1 MSWVTH
7 WAFRDAAV
15 EHEPIVVTGAGCV
28 SALGHSVEA
37 FWSALQNGSCGLR
50 KLDDS
55 TPSDLKVQ
63 IVGAI
68 PDPDPRHMLEARRL
82 PMLDRFSVLAIVAAQ
97 QALSQSRLS
106 LEHRAHRIGCVVG
119 VGTAGGE
126 TIDELY
132 RRIFLENAKRANVFT
147 VPRVMPSAPA
157 SQVSMAYGIR
167 GPVFTVSSACA
178 SSNHAIAMAV
188 WLLRNGVIDAAIVGG
203 TEAPLT
209 YGILKAWE
217 ALRVMA
223 PDTCRPFD
231 RHRKGLVLAEGA
243 GMLILER
250 AEHAKARK
258 AEILAQI
265 AGVGMSADAADLVA
279 PTLEG
284 PAAAIRACLT
294 DANLTVD
301 AIDYINAHGTGT
313 VANDITEIKII
324 KTVFGDAA
332 KRLSISSTK
341 SMHGHALGASGA
353 LEMIA
358 VIEAM
363 RHGIIPPT
371 INIEELDPDCDL
383 DVTPNYS
390 RARPIRV
397 AISNAFAFG
406 GTNAV
411 IAVKRFEH

>member
-1 MSWVTH
+1 VQ
-7 WAFRDAAV
+7 
-15 EHEPIVVTGAGCV
+15 HEPIVVTGAGCV
-28 SALGHSVEA
+28 SALGHSVGA
-37 FWSALQNGSCGLR
+37 FWSALLDGRCGLG
-50 KLDDS
+50 KLEQAE
-55 TPSDLKVQ
+55 PSDLKVS

-68 PDPDPRHMLEARRL
+68 PAPDPRDMLDARRL

-97 QALSQSRLS
+97 QALAQSGLS
-106 LEHRAHRIGCVVG
+106 LERVGHRTGCMVG

-132 RRIFLENAKRANVFT
+132 RKLFLEGAKRANVFS

-157 SQVSMAYGIR
+157 SQISMAFGIR

-188 WLLRNGVIDAAIVGG
+188 WLLRNNVIDAAIVGG

-243 GMLILER
+243 GMVVLER
-250 AEHAKARK
+250 ADHARARG

-279 PTLEG
+279 PTLDG
-284 PAAAIRACLT
+284 TAAAMRACLA
-294 DANLTVD
+294 DARISVD

-313 VANDITEIKII
+313 VANDITEIKVI
-324 KTVFGDAA
+324 KAVFGDAA
-332 KRLSISSTK
+332 RRLSISSTK
-341 SMHGHALGASGA
+341 SMHGHALGASGS
-353 LEMIA
+353 LELIA
-358 VIEAM
+358 VIEAI
-363 RHGIIPPT
+363 RHGIVPPT
-371 INIEELDPDCDL
+371 INIEELDPECDL
-383 DVTPNYS
+383 DVTPCHA
-390 RARPIRV
+390 RERPIRG

-411 IAVKRFEH
+411 VAVKRFEG

>member
-1 MSWVTH
+1 VQ
-7 WAFRDAAV
+7 
-15 EHEPIVVTGAGCV
+15 HEPIVVTGAGCV
-28 SALGHSVEA
+28 SALGHSVGA
-37 FWSALQNGSCGLR
+37 FWSALLDGRCGLG
-50 KLDDS
+50 KLEQAE
-55 TPSDLKVQ
+55 PSDLKVS

-68 PDPDPRHMLEARRL
+68 PAPDPRDMLDARRL

-97 QALSQSRLS
+97 QALAQSGLS
-106 LEHRAHRIGCVVG
+106 LERVGHRTGCMVG

-126 TIDELY
+126 TIDALY
-132 RRIFLENAKRANVFT
+132 RKLFLEGAKRANVFS

-157 SQVSMAYGIR
+157 SQISMAFGIR

-188 WLLRNGVIDAAIVGG
+188 WLLRNNVIDAAIVGG

-243 GMLILER
+243 GMVVLER
-250 AEHAKARK
+250 ADHARARG

-284 PAAAIRACLT
+284 TAAAMGACLA
-294 DANLTVD
+294 DARISVD

-313 VANDITEIKII
+313 VANDITEIKVI
-324 KTVFGDAA
+324 KAVFGDAA
-332 KRLSISSTK
+332 RRLSISSTK
-341 SMHGHALGASGA
+341 SMHGHALGASGS
-353 LEMIA
+353 LELIA
-358 VIEAM
+358 VIEAI
-363 RHGIIPPT
+363 RHGIVPPT
-371 INIEELDPDCDL
+371 INIEELDPECDL
-383 DVTPNYS
+383 DVTPCHA
-390 RARPIRV
+390 RERPIRG

-411 IAVKRFEH
+411 VAVKRFEG

>member
-1 MSWVTH
+1 M
-7 WAFRDAAV
+7 
-15 EHEPIVVTGAGCV
+15 EHEPIVVTGSGCV

-37 FWSALQNGSCGLR
+37 FWSALQEGRCGLR
-50 KLDDS
+50 KLDETAPSHLPTPSDLPA
-55 TPSDLKVQ
+55 PSDLKVSV
-63 IVGAI
+63 VGAI
-68 PDPDPRHMLEARRL
+68 PPPDPRQTLDARRL
-82 PMLDRFSVLAIVAAQ
+82 PMLDRFSVLAIVAAR
-97 QALSQSRLS
+97 QALAQSGLPV
-106 LEHRAHRIGCVVG
+106 EHAGHRIGCVVG
-119 VGTAGGE
+119 VGVAGGE
-126 TIDELY
+126 AIDEMY
-132 RRIFLENAKRANVFT
+132 RKIFLEGAKRTNVFT

-157 SQVSMAYGIR
+157 SQISMAYGIR

-178 SSNHAIAMAV
+178 SSNHAIATAV

-243 GMLILER
+243 GMVVLER
-250 AEHAKARK
+250 ADHAKRRG

-284 PAAAIRACLT
+284 PAAAIRACLA
-294 DANLTVD
+294 DANLSVD
-301 AIDYINAHGTGT
+301 VIDYINAHGTGT
-313 VANDITEIKII
+313 VANDITEIKVI

-332 KRLSISSTK
+332 TRLSISSTK
-341 SMHGHALGASGA
+341 SMHGHALGASGS
-353 LEMIA
+353 LELIA
-358 VIEAM
+358 VIEAI
-363 RHGIIPPT
+363 RRGIVPPT
-371 INIEELDPDCDL
+371 INIEELDPECDL
-383 DVTPNYS
+383 DVTPGHA
-390 RARPIRV
+390 RQRPIRAAV
-397 AISNAFAFG
+397 SNAFAFG

-411 IAVKRFEH
+411 IAVKRFAD

>member
-1 MSWVTH
+1 MQ
-7 WAFRDAAV
+7 
-15 EHEPIVVTGAGCV
+15 HEPIVVTGAGCV

-37 FWSALQNGSCGLR
+37 FWSALQDGRCGLG
-50 KLDDS
+50 KLEQAE
-55 TPSDLKVQ
+55 PSDLKVS

-68 PDPDPRHMLEARRL
+68 PAPDPRDMLDARRL

-97 QALSQSRLS
+97 QALAQSGLPI
-106 LEHRAHRIGCVVG
+106 EQVGHRTGCVVG

-132 RRIFLENAKRANVFT
+132 RRLFLEGAKRANVFS

-157 SQVSMAYGIR
+157 SQISMAFGIR

-178 SSNHAIAMAV
+178 SSNHAIATAV
-188 WLLRNGVIDAAIVGG
+188 WLLRSNVIDAAIVGG

-243 GMLILER
+243 GMVVLER
-250 AEHAKARK
+250 ADHAKARG

-284 PAAAIRACLT
+284 TAAAMRACLA
-294 DANLTVD
+294 DAHVSVD

-313 VANDITEIKII
+313 VANDITEIKVI
-324 KTVFGDAA
+324 KAVFGDAA
-332 KRLSISSTK
+332 RRLSISSTK
-341 SMHGHALGASGA
+341 SMHGHALGASGS
-353 LEMIA
+353 LELIA
-358 VIEAM
+358 VIEAI
-363 RHGIIPPT
+363 RHGIVPPT
-371 INIEELDPDCDL
+371 INIEELDPECDL
-383 DVTPNYS
+383 DVTPCHA
-390 RARPIRV
+390 RERPIRA

-411 IAVKRFEH
+411 VAVKRFEG

>member
-1 MSWVTH
+1 
-7 WAFRDAAV
+7 
-15 EHEPIVVTGAGCV
+15 
-28 SALGHSVEA
+28 
-37 FWSALQNGSCGLR
+37 
-50 KLDDS
+50 
-55 TPSDLKVQ
+55 
-63 IVGAI
+63 
-68 PDPDPRHMLEARRL
+68 
-82 PMLDRFSVLAIVAAQ
+82 MLDRFSVLAIVAAQ
-97 QALSQSRLS
+97 QALAQSGLS
-106 LEHRAHRIGCVVG
+106 LEHGGHRTGCVVG

-132 RRIFLENAKRANVFT
+132 RKLFLEGAKRANVFS

-157 SQVSMAYGIR
+157 SQISMAYGIR

-178 SSNHAIAMAV
+178 SSNHAIATAV
-188 WLLRNGVIDAAIVGG
+188 WLLRNSVIDTAIVGG

-243 GMLILER
+243 GMVVLER
-250 AEHAKARK
+250 AVHAKARG

-279 PTLEG
+279 PTPEG
-284 PAAAIRACLT
+284 AASAIRACLA
-294 DANLTVD
+294 DASLSVD

-313 VANDITEIKII
+313 VANDITEIKVI
-324 KTVFGDAA
+324 KTVFGDQA

-341 SMHGHALGASGA
+341 SMHGHALGASGS
-353 LEMIA
+353 LELIA
-358 VIEAM
+358 VIEAI
-363 RHGIIPPT
+363 RRGIVPPT
-371 INIEELDPDCDL
+371 INIEELDPECDL
-383 DVTPNYS
+383 DVTPGCA
-390 RARPIRV
+390 RARPIRAAV
-397 AISNAFAFG
+397 SNAFAFG

-411 IAVKRFEH
+411 VAVKRFDD

>member
-1 MSWVTH
+1 
-7 WAFRDAAV
+7 
-15 EHEPIVVTGAGCV
+15 VVTGTGCV

-37 FWSALQNGSCGLR
+37 FWSALQDGSCGLG
-50 KLDDS
+50 KLVQA
-55 TPSDLKVQ
+55 TPSDLRVSV
-63 IVGAI
+63 VGAI
-68 PDPDPRHMLEARRL
+68 PAPDPRHMLDARRL

-97 QALSQSRLS
+97 QALAQSGLL
-106 LEHRAHRIGCVVG
+106 LEQVGHRTGCVVG

-132 RRIFLENAKRANVFT
+132 HRIFLEGARRANVFT

-157 SQVSMAYGIR
+157 SQISMGFGIR

-178 SSNHAIAMAV
+178 SSNHAIATAV
-188 WLLRNGVIDAAIVGG
+188 WLLRDGVIDAAVVGG

-243 GMLILER
+243 GMLVLER
-250 AEHAKARK
+250 ADHAKARG
-258 AEILAQI
+258 ADILAQI
-265 AGVGMSADAADLVA
+265 AGAGMSADAADLVA

-284 PAAAIRACLT
+284 TAAAMRACLA
-294 DANLTVD
+294 DANLSVD

-313 VANDITEIKII
+313 VTNDITEIKVI
-324 KTVFGDAA
+324 KAVFGDAA
-332 KRLSISSTK
+332 KHLSISSTK
-341 SMHGHALGASGA
+341 SMHGHALGASGS
-353 LEMIA
+353 LELIA
-358 VIEAM
+358 VIEAI
-363 RHGIIPPT
+363 RRGIVPPT
-371 INIEELDPDCDL
+371 INIEELDPECDL
-383 DVTPNYS
+383 DVTPGHARERS
-390 RARPIRV
+390 IRA
-397 AISNAFAFG
+397 ALSNAFAFG

-411 IAVKRFEH
+411 VAVKRFED

>member
-1 MSWVTH
+1 LK
-7 WAFRDAAV
+7 DAAV

-37 FWSALQNGSCGLR
+37 FWSALQDGRCGLG
-50 KLDDS
+50 KLDQAA
-55 TPSDLKVQ
+55 PSDLKVA

-68 PDPDPRHMLEARRL
+68 PAPDPRHMLDARRL

-97 QALSQSRLS
+97 QALAQSGLP
-106 LEHRAHRIGCVVG
+106 LEHSGHRTGCVIG

-132 RRIFLENAKRANVFT
+132 RKLFLEGAKRANVFT

-157 SQVSMAYGIR
+157 SQISMAFRIR

-178 SSNHAIAMAV
+178 SSNHAIATAV
-188 WLLRNGVIDAAIVGG
+188 WLLRNSVIDAAVVGG

-209 YGILKAWE
+209 YGTLKAWE

-243 GMLILER
+243 GMVVLER
-250 AEHAKARK
+250 ADYAKARG

-284 PAAAIRACLT
+284 TAAAMQACLA
-294 DANLTVD
+294 DAKLSVD

-313 VANDITEIKII
+313 VANDMLEIKSI
-324 KTVFGDAA
+324 KAVFGEEA

-341 SMHGHALGASGA
+341 SMHGHALGASGS
-353 LEMIA
+353 LELIA
-358 VIEAM
+358 VIEAI
-363 RHGIIPPT
+363 RHGIVPPT
-371 INIEELDPDCDL
+371 INIEEVDPKCDL
-383 DVTPNYS
+383 DVTPC
-390 RARPIRV
+390 RARERPIRV

-411 IAVKRFEH
+411 VAVKRFED

>member
-1 MSWVTH
+1 M
-7 WAFRDAAV
+7 
-15 EHEPIVVTGAGCV
+15 VTGTGCV

-37 FWSALQNGSCGLR
+37 FWSALQDGSCGLG
-50 KLDDS
+50 KLVQA
-55 TPSDLKVQ
+55 TPSDLRVSV
-63 IVGAI
+63 VGAI
-68 PDPDPRHMLEARRL
+68 PAPDPRHMLDARRL

-97 QALSQSRLS
+97 QALAQSGLL
-106 LEHRAHRIGCVVG
+106 LEQVGHRTGCVVG

-132 RRIFLENAKRANVFT
+132 HRIFLEGARRANVFT

-157 SQVSMAYGIR
+157 SQISMGFGIR

-178 SSNHAIAMAV
+178 SSNHAIATAV
-188 WLLRNGVIDAAIVGG
+188 WLLRDGVIDAAVVGG

-243 GMLILER
+243 GMLVLER
-250 AEHAKARK
+250 ADHAKARG
-258 AEILAQI
+258 ADILAQI
-265 AGVGMSADAADLVA
+265 AGAGMSADAADLVA

-284 PAAAIRACLT
+284 TAAAMRACLA
-294 DANLTVD
+294 DANLSVD

-313 VANDITEIKII
+313 VTNDITEIKVI
-324 KTVFGDAA
+324 KAVFGDAA
-332 KRLSISSTK
+332 KHLSISSTK
-341 SMHGHALGASGA
+341 SMHGHALGASGS
-353 LEMIA
+353 LELIA
-358 VIEAM
+358 VIEAI
-363 RHGIIPPT
+363 RRGIVPPT
-371 INIEELDPDCDL
+371 INIEELDPECDL
-383 DVTPNYS
+383 DVTPGHARERS
-390 RARPIRV
+390 IRA
-397 AISNAFAFG
+397 ALSNAFAFG

-411 IAVKRFEH
+411 VAVKRFED

>member
-1 MSWVTH
+1 MQ
-7 WAFRDAAV
+7 
-15 EHEPIVVTGAGCV
+15 HEPVVVTGAGCV
-28 SALGHSVEA
+28 SALGHSVAA
-37 FWSALQNGSCGLR
+37 FWSALQDGHCGLG
-50 KLDDS
+50 KLEQAA
-55 TPSDLKVQ
+55 PSDLKVS

-68 PDPDPRHMLEARRL
+68 PSPDPRDMLDARRL

-97 QALSQSRLS
+97 QALAQSGLS
-106 LEHRAHRIGCVVG
+106 LEQVGHRTGCMVG

-126 TIDELY
+126 TIEELY
-132 RRIFLENAKRANVFT
+132 RRLFLEGAKRANVFS

-157 SQVSMAYGIR
+157 SQISMAFGIR

-178 SSNHAIAMAV
+178 SSNHAIATAV
-188 WLLRNGVIDAAIVGG
+188 WLLRSGVIDAAVVGG

-243 GMLILER
+243 GMVVLER
-250 AEHAKARK
+250 ADHAKARG

-284 PAAAIRACLT
+284 TAAAMRACLA
-294 DANLTVD
+294 DAHLCVD

-313 VANDITEIKII
+313 VANDITEIKVV
-324 KTVFGDAA
+324 KAVFGHAA

-341 SMHGHALGASGA
+341 SMHGHALGASGS
-353 LEMIA
+353 LELIA
-358 VIEAM
+358 VIEAI
-363 RHGIIPPT
+363 RRGIVPPT
-371 INIEELDPDCDL
+371 INIEELDPECDL
-383 DVTPNYS
+383 DVTPGHA
-390 RARPIRV
+390 RERPIRA
-397 AISNAFAFG
+397 AISNSFAFG

-411 IAVKRFEH
+411 VAVKRFAD

>member
-1 MSWVTH
+1 M
-7 WAFRDAAV
+7 

-28 SALGHSVEA
+28 SALGHSVDA
-37 FWSALQNGSCGLR
+37 FWSALQDGRCGLG
-50 KLDDS
+50 KLDQAA
-55 TPSDLKVQ
+55 PSDLKVA

-68 PDPDPRHMLEARRL
+68 PAPDPRHMLDARRL
-82 PMLDRFSVLAIVAAQ
+82 PMLDRFSVLGIVAAQ
-97 QALSQSRLS
+97 QALARSGLP
-106 LEHRAHRIGCVVG
+106 LEHSGHRTGCVVG

-132 RRIFLENAKRANVFT
+132 RKIFLEGAKRANVFT

-157 SQVSMAYGIR
+157 SQISMAFGIR

-178 SSNHAIAMAV
+178 SSNHAIATAV
-188 WLLRNGVIDAAIVGG
+188 WLLRNSVIDAAVVGG

-209 YGILKAWE
+209 YGTLKAWE

-243 GMLILER
+243 GMVVLER
-250 AEHAKARK
+250 ADYAKARG

-284 PAAAIRACLT
+284 TAAAMQACLA
-294 DANLTVD
+294 DANLSVD

-313 VANDITEIKII
+313 VANDMLEIKSI
-324 KTVFGDAA
+324 KAVFGEEA

-341 SMHGHALGASGA
+341 SMHGHALGASGS
-353 LEMIA
+353 LELIA
-358 VIEAM
+358 VIEAI
-363 RHGIIPPT
+363 RHGIVPPT
-371 INIEELDPDCDL
+371 INIEEVDPECDL
-383 DVTPNYS
+383 DVTPC
-390 RARPIRV
+390 RARERPIRA

-411 IAVKRFEH
+411 VAVKRFED

>member
-1 MSWVTH
+1 MQ
-7 WAFRDAAV
+7 
-15 EHEPIVVTGAGCV
+15 HEPIVVTGAGCV
-28 SALGHSVEA
+28 SALGHSVGA
-37 FWSALQNGSCGLR
+37 FWSALLDGRCGLG
-50 KLDDS
+50 KLEQAE
-55 TPSDLKVQ
+55 PSDLKVS

-68 PDPDPRHMLEARRL
+68 PAPDPRDMLDARRL

-97 QALSQSRLS
+97 QALAQSGLS
-106 LEHRAHRIGCVVG
+106 LERVGHRTGCMVG

-132 RRIFLENAKRANVFT
+132 RKLFLEGAKRANVFS

-157 SQVSMAYGIR
+157 SQISMAFGIR

-188 WLLRNGVIDAAIVGG
+188 WLLRNNVIDAAIVGG

-243 GMLILER
+243 GMVVLER
-250 AEHAKARK
+250 ADHARARG

-279 PTLEG
+279 PTLDG
-284 PAAAIRACLT
+284 TAAAMRACLA
-294 DANLTVD
+294 DARISVD

-313 VANDITEIKII
+313 VANDITEIKVI
-324 KTVFGDAA
+324 KAVFGDAA
-332 KRLSISSTK
+332 RRLSISSTK
-341 SMHGHALGASGA
+341 SMHGHALGASGS
-353 LEMIA
+353 LELIA
-358 VIEAM
+358 VIEAI
-363 RHGIIPPT
+363 RHGIVPPT
-371 INIEELDPDCDL
+371 INIEELDPECDL
-383 DVTPNYS
+383 DVTPCHA
-390 RARPIRV
+390 RERPIRG

-411 IAVKRFEH
+411 VAVKRFEG

>member
-1 MSWVTH
+1 MRSRRGTTTRPSRTLLSWVIRS
-7 WAFRDAAV
+7 AFKDAAV

-37 FWSALQNGSCGLR
+37 FWSALRDGSCGLGR
-50 KLDDS
+50 LDEA
-55 TPSDLKVQ
+55 TPSDLKAS

-68 PDPDPRHMLEARRL
+68 PPPDPRQLLDARRL

-97 QALSQSRLS
+97 QALAQSGLS
-106 LEHRAHRIGCVVG
+106 LEQGGHRTGCVVG

-126 TIDELY
+126 AIEELY
-132 RRIFLENAKRANVFT
+132 RKTYLEGAKRANVFT
-147 VPRVMPSAPA
+147 VPKVMPSAPA
-157 SQVSMAYGIR
+157 SQISMAYGIR

-178 SSNHAIAMAV
+178 SSNHAIATAV
-188 WLLRNGVIDAAIVGG
+188 WLLRNFVIDAAIVGG

-217 ALRVMA
+217 AMRVMA

-243 GMLILER
+243 GVLVLER
-250 AEHAKARK
+250 ASHARARR

-279 PTLEG
+279 PTIEG
-284 PAAAIRACLT
+284 PAAAIRACLA
-294 DANLTVD
+294 DANLPVD

-324 KTVFGDAA
+324 KTVFGDAT
-332 KRLSISSTK
+332 KRLSISSKK

-363 RHGIIPPT
+363 RDGIVPPT
-371 INIEELDPDCDL
+371 IN
-383 DVTPNYS
+383 
-390 RARPIRV
+390 
-397 AISNAFAFG
+397 
-406 GTNAV
+406 
-411 IAVKRFEH
+411 

>member
-1 MSWVTH
+1 M
-7 WAFRDAAV
+7 

-28 SALGHSVEA
+28 SALGHSVAA
-37 FWSALQNGSCGLR
+37 FWSALQDGRCGLG
-50 KLDDS
+50 KLEQAA
-55 TPSDLKVQ
+55 PSDLKVS

-68 PDPDPRHMLEARRL
+68 PAPDPRDMLDARRL

-97 QALSQSRLS
+97 QALAQSGLP
-106 LEHRAHRIGCVVG
+106 LEHTGHRTGCLVG

-126 TIDELY
+126 TIEELY
-132 RRIFLENAKRANVFT
+132 RRIFLEGAKRANVFT

-157 SQVSMAYGIR
+157 SQISMAFGIR

-178 SSNHAIAMAV
+178 SSNHAIATAV
-188 WLLRNGVIDAAIVGG
+188 WLLRSGVIDAAIVGG

-243 GMLILER
+243 GMVVLER
-250 AEHAKARK
+250 ADHAKARG

-284 PAAAIRACLT
+284 TAAAIRACLA
-294 DANLTVD
+294 DANLSVD

-313 VANDITEIKII
+313 VANDITEINVI
-324 KTVFGDAA
+324 KAVFGDAA
-332 KRLSISSTK
+332 RRLSISSTK
-341 SMHGHALGASGA
+341 SMHGHALGASGS
-353 LEMIA
+353 LELIA
-358 VIEAM
+358 VIEAI
-363 RHGIIPPT
+363 RHGIVPPT
-371 INIEELDPDCDL
+371 INIEELDPECDL
-383 DVTPNYS
+383 DVTPGHA
-390 RARPIRV
+390 RERPIRA

-411 IAVKRFEH
+411 VAVKRFEG